1 MFIFRID
8 LSTQHGL
15 GHYNRIKALINYL
28 RIKKYKII
36 VDKLLNTSFF
46 TNEKDNIIA
55 LYDDNSCFKDEK
67 QDAKLFLK
75 IFKNK
80 HKHPIVI
87 KDSYRL
93 GYNWEK
99 HIYKYCK
106 KVIAIDDFPGS
117 KHFVDYYINYSP
129 SFLEKNSQ
137 VLRKLKK
144 NNKKNCKFLL
154 GPDYALF
161 NSTHKA
167 ENEII
172 SDFVFYNGGSGNLL
186 IYERIIKK
194 LSKIRK
200 KPFKIIL
207 IIGPFAKN
215 YKIVYEKFK
224 KYKNIKILHQPQ
236 NILNILVGTKIFI
249 SSAGVSIFESSF
261 LKVPTLLFK
270 MNNNQNLTDVD
281 YEQLGHYFN
290 LEKKDLNFSDQTVN
304 LIYLMMKNRIQ
315 IARLMSKS
323 NIIIKKIKKNY
334 QEYFNFQYE

>member
-8 LSTQHGL
+8 LDTEHGL
-15 GHYNRIKALINYL
+15 GHYNRIKALIKYL
-28 RIKKYKII
+28 GIKKYKII
-36 VDKLLNTSFF
+36 VDKLLSTSFF

-55 LYDDNSCFKDEK
+55 LYEDDSCFQNEK
-67 QDAKLFLK
+67 QDANLFLK
-75 IFKNK
+75 IVKNK
-80 HKHPIVI
+80 YKHPIVI

-106 KVIAIDDFPGS
+106 KVIAIDDFPES
-117 KHFVDYYINYSP
+117 KHFVDCYINYSP
-129 SFLEKNSQ
+129 SFLEKNKQ
-137 VLRKLKK
+137 VLMKLKK
-144 NNKKNCKFLL
+144 NNKKNCNFLL
-154 GPDYALF
+154 GPGYALF
-161 NSTHKA
+161 NSTYNKK
-167 ENEII
+167 EKII
-172 SDFVFYNGGSGNLL
+172 SDLVFYNGGSGNLL

-194 LSKIRK
+194 LSKIRR

-207 IIGPFAKN
+207 IVGPFAKN
-215 YKIVYEKFK
+215 YKIICEKFK

-236 NILNILVGTKIFI
+236 NILNVLVGTKFFI

-270 MNNNQNLTDVD
+270 MNNNQNLSDVD

-290 LEKKDLNFSDQTVN
+290 LEKKDLNFLDQVVN
-304 LIYLMMKNRIQ
+304 LINLMMKNRVQ
-315 IARLMSKS
+315 IARMMSKS
-323 NIIIKKIKKNY
+323 SIIIKKIKKNY